1 MNSYFKICKILHE
14 INIPLPLIGDTIL
27 VGRWR
32 NSPAIVKSFGKD
44 KNGQPTVKTNRGP
57 YSLFKFR
64 LQKLMK
70 KKEPKKEPV

>member
-1 MNSYFKICKILHE
+1 MNSYYKTCNILHE
-14 INIPLPLIGDTIL
+14 VNIPLPEIGDIIL

-32 NSPAIVKSFGKD
+32 NSPAEVRGFSKD
-44 KNGQPTVKTNRGP
+44 RNGQPTVKTNRGP

-70 KKEPKKEPV
+70 KKEPKIES